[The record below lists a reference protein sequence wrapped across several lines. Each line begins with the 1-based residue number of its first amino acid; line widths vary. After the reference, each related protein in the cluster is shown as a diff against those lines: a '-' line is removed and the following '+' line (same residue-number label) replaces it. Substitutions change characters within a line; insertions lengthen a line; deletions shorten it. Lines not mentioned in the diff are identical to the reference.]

1 MRFSS
6 RGRRYFALFHHQHNA
21 EGHSHQDQSDQGF
34 VGNQAE
40 PFFEVHAYR
49 TACGVKE
56 GTVREVVQDGGT
68 RICHR
73 CCPDGIDP
81 SR

>member
-6 RGRRYFALFHHQHNA
+6 RGRRYFALFHHQQNA
-21 EGHSHQDQSDQGF
+21 EGHSYENQSDQGF

-40 PFFEVHAYR
+40 PFFEVHAYG
-49 TACGVKE
+49 TACGVEE

-68 RICHR
+68 RIRHR